1 MQDVDFLTRSFSLE
15 GRVALVTGA
24 GQGLGWSMA
33 DALARAGAHVAIND
47 LNADI
52 AQAGA
57 ARLTAEGYSAE
68 ALPFDVSD
76 EAAVQAGVESLV
88 GSKGSIDIVIN
99 NAGNQNRKPFHEYS
113 RPEWDSLFAT
123 HVNGSFHVCRAAI
136 PYMRERGFGRV
147 LVMSSVAGRA
157 TKGTISLYATVKGAL
172 ASMTRALA
180 VEYGRDGITV
190 NALAPG
196 FFQTPF
202 TGALQEN
209 RDFQDY
215 IVREVP
221 LGRWGKPEELGPV
234 AVFLTSPAASFIT
247 GEVLTVDGGLLAR
260 F

>member
-1 MQDVDFLTRSFSLE
+1 MQDADFLARSFSLE
-15 GRVALVTGA
+15 GRVALVTGS
-24 GQGLGWSMA
+24 GQGLGWGMA

-47 LNADI
+47 LNAQVAED
-52 AQAGA
+52 AA
-57 ARLTAEGYSAE
+57 ARLVAEGFSAE

-76 EAAVQAGVESLV
+76 EKAVEAGVAALV
-88 GSKGSIDIVIN
+88 GRHGRIDIVIN

-123 HVNGSFHVCRAAI
+123 HVNGSFHVCRAAL
-136 PYMRERGFGRV
+136 PHMRKNGFGRI
-147 LVMSSVAGRA
+147 LIMSSVAGRA
-157 TKGTISLYATVKGAL
+157 AKGTISLYATVKGAL
-172 ASMTRALA
+172 ASLTRALA

-196 FFQTPF
+196 FFQTSF

-209 RDFQDY
+209 DDFQAY
-215 IVREVP
+215 IEREVP
-221 LGRWGKPEELGPV
+221 LGRWGRPEELGPI

>member
-1 MQDVDFLTRSFSLE
+1 MQDPEFLARSFSLE

-24 GQGLGWSMA
+24 GQGLGHSMA

-47 LNADI
+47 LNPDVA
-52 AQAGA
+52 AGA
-57 ARLTAEGYSAE
+57 AARFAKEGLSAE

-76 EAAVQAGVESLV
+76 EAGVDAGLKALVERR
-88 GSKGSIDIVIN
+88 GRIDIVIN
-99 NAGNQNRKPFHEYS
+99 NAGNQNRKPFHEYT

-123 HVNGSFHVCRAAI
+123 HVNGSFHVCRAAL
-136 PYMRERGFGRV
+136 PYMREQGFGRI
-147 LVMSSVAGRA
+147 LIMSSVAGRA
-157 TKGTISLYATVKGAL
+157 AKGTISLYATVKGAL

-196 FFQTPF
+196 FFQTAF

-209 RDFQDY
+209 ADFQAY
-215 IVREVP
+215 IEREVP
-221 LGRWGKPEELGPV
+221 LGRWGRPEELGPV
-234 AVFLTSPAASFIT
+234 AVFLASPAASFIT